1 MDTTSKIAIASC
13 VMSLVVS
20 LPSFADVTTNHF
32 PTIAEIDAEIASLAN
47 KQSEGPGPGA
57 DFIFTAISLCFVKI
71 SAARS
76 RQPFIPAS
84 SAPPETRQATKDTQ

>member
-1 MDTTSKIAIASC
+1 MKCMFITRASIC
-13 VMSLVVS
+13 LLAVLVSASSL
-20 LPSFADVTTNHF
+20 ADNATNQL

-84 SAPPETRQATKDTQ
+84 SAPPEI